1 MAQHPVEVIL
11 ARQLAELLSFPIVL
25 VGTDGTLLFYNE
37 PAEAILGVR
46 FEEAGELA
54 YDEWSVRAE
63 PVDEQG
69 RPVDIADRP
78 IPTSLSEKRPSHARF
93 SITRADGE
101 LREVEI
107 TAIPLLNQSNS
118 FRGTVAVFWEVHS

>member
-11 ARQLAELLSFPIVL
+11 ARQLAELLSFPIVM

-46 FEEAGELA
+46 FEEAGELS
-54 YDEWSVRAE
+54 YETWSARVA
-63 PVDEQG
+63 PVDDQG
-69 RPVDIADRP
+69 RPVEISDRP
-78 IPTSLSEKRPSHARF
+78 IPTSLSEQRPSHARF
-93 SITRADGE
+93 SIARADGE

-107 TAIPLLNQSNS
+107 TAIPLLNQGDV
-118 FRGTVAVFWEVHS
+118 FRGTLAIFWEVGT